1 MGLSVLPYAL
11 WTKEL
16 GFFPHLHENQEE
28 EDDGDCTGINKI
40 IILYLITKHGG
51 VGRVQCELTG
61 NLDFDPESMS
71 HSQPVSSS
79 EK

>member
-11 WTKEL
+11 WTKEFC
-16 GFFPHLHENQEE
+16 FFSHLHENQE

-40 IILYLITKHGG
+40 IIFYLITKHGG

-71 HSQPVSSS
+71 HSQLVSSS